1 LKKEA
6 EMRNK
11 IFARTL
17 LLSLL
22 VLAVCLAGFSEEKT
36 IACMWRGS
44 PLSIDGADNDWA
56 GDTLSFE
63 KKFEVDYAFKN
74 DAENLYVLFVFK
86 DPLFLSTIKDTGMTF
101 WINTEGKK
109 KKKYGITYM
118 IRKVSAEG
126 IISILEKQKGPLP
139 EAEKNKIRSQPE
151 YIFYQGDV
159 RDKKGNILTPKAL
172 GGELPMPIF
181 KSQPKQKMMVYEFVM
196 PLRILEKLSAKH
208 KMEPGKKVKVGFE
221 WGGLTERM
229 KAQRMA
235 RLEKSAEGGAG
246 TKATTTSAR
255 ESDLDRRSDGALNLR
270 SSKGPKKY
278 SFWVDVELAK
288 KD

>member
-1 LKKEA
+1 
-6 EMRNK
+6 MRNK

-22 VLAVCLAGFSEEKT
+22 VFAVCLLGFSKKET
-36 IACMWRGS
+36 AASVWRGS
-44 PLSIDGADNDWA
+44 PLSIDGADDDWA

-74 DAENLYVLFVFK
+74 DAENLFVLFVFK
-86 DPLFLSTIKDTGMTF
+86 DPLFLSTINDTGMTL
-101 WINTEGKK
+101 WINAEGKN
-109 KKKYGITYM
+109 KKKYGITFKM
-118 IRKVSAEG
+118 INVPAENL
-126 IISILEKQKGPLP
+126 ISLLEKQKGPLP
-139 EAEKNKIRSQPE
+139 EAEKNRIMSQPN
-151 YIFYQGDV
+151 YTFYQGDV
-159 RDKKGNILTPKAL
+159 VDKKGNILTANAL
-172 GGELPMPIF
+172 GGELPMPVY

-208 KMEPGKKVKVGFE
+208 KMEPGKTVKVGFE

-235 RLEKSAEGGAG
+235 RLSKTAERASGSEAG
-246 TKATTTSAR
+246 TTSSRER
-255 ESDLDRRSDGALNLR
+255 ESERRSDGELDLR
-270 SSKGPKKY
+270 LKKGPKKY
-278 SFWVDVELAK
+278 SFWVDVTLAQ

>member
-1 LKKEA
+1 
-6 EMRNK
+6 MRNK
-11 IFARTL
+11 IFSKTL
-17 LLSLL
+17 LLSLV
-22 VLAVCLAGFSEEKT
+22 VLAVCIAGFSKEKT
-36 IACMWRGS
+36 IASMWRAS
-44 PLSIDGADNDWA
+44 PLSIDGADDDWA

-63 KKFEVDYAFKN
+63 KKFEIDYAFQN

-109 KKKYGITYM
+109 KKKYGITFKM
-118 IRKVSAEG
+118 RKVSAEG
-126 IISILEKQKGPLP
+126 IISLLEKQKGPLP
-139 EAEKNKIRSQPE
+139 EAEKNKIRSKPD

-159 RDKKGNILTPKAL
+159 RDKKGNILTPTAL
-172 GGELPMPIF
+172 GGELGMPIF
-181 KSQPKQKMMVYEFVM
+181 RSQPKQKMMVYEFVM

-208 KMEPGKKVKVGFE
+208 RMEPGKTVKVGFE
-221 WGGLTERM
+221 WGGLTDRM

-235 RLEKSAEGGAG
+235 RLEQS
-246 TKATTTSAR
+246 TTR
-255 ESDLDRRSDGALNLR
+255 ESERRAKDVREGEAQKIGGSSGDARL
-270 SSKGPKKY
+270 SKGPKKY

>member
-1 LKKEA
+1 
-6 EMRNK
+6 MRNK
-11 IFARTL
+11 IFSKTL
-17 LLSLL
+17 LLSLV
-22 VLAVCLAGFSEEKT
+22 VLAVCIAGFSKEKT
-36 IACMWRGS
+36 IASMWRAS
-44 PLSIDGADNDWA
+44 PLSIDGADDDWA

-63 KKFEVDYAFKN
+63 KKFEIDYAFQN

-86 DPLFLSTIKDTGMTF
+86 DPVYLSTIKDTGMTF

-109 KKKYGITYM
+109 KKKYGITFKT
-118 IRKVSAEG
+118 RKVSAEG
-126 IISILEKQKGPLP
+126 IISLLEKQKGPLP
-139 EAEKNKIRSQPE
+139 EAEKNKIRSKPD

-159 RDKKGNILTPKAL
+159 RDKKGNILTPTAL
-172 GGELPMPIF
+172 GGELAMPIF
-181 KSQPKQKMMVYEFVM
+181 RLQPKQKMMVYEFVM

-208 KMEPGKKVKVGFE
+208 RMEPGKTVKVGFE

-235 RLEKSAEGGAG
+235 RLEQ
-246 TKATTTSAR
+246 TATR
-255 ESDLDRRSDGALNLR
+255 ESERRAKDVREGESQRTGGSSGDARL
-270 SSKGPKKY
+270 SKGPKKY